1 MHDQIVEA
9 LRAAFPDPGDM
20 SRVVLLADIGATF
33 ADYTTAVGTTFPQAI
48 SSLLFNYAYP
58 QGKLVPLLKA
68 AQQKNRGNLKLRA
81 VMESLAELEE
91 DFASLRPDLSFGE
104 AEGIVLKGADF
115 ENIATWIRDLKAARH
130 RVCRVETAL
139 GFGTGFLVAP
149 DVIITNF
156 HVAEEFW
163 EDPKQAKK
171 VVLLFGY
178 ETDASG
184 KTVSPGVE
192 HKLASTW
199 RGPGK
204 PTAEQT
210 KRPWQVLSSPEGELD
225 FALLRLEKPAGD
237 EKVAGR
243 KRGVMEPISSAIGPG
258 DPLLILQHPKAEPL
272 KLAFGAVKKKDPP
285 NRVLYQVNTE
295 AGSSGSPCLNHRL
308 ETVALHHWAL
318 DDTKNRGVTFKAIL
332 GSFSDEADVLKAH
345 GLEQLIPSPDH

>member
-20 SRVVLLADIGATF
+20 SRVVLSADIGVTFDDFRAAVATT
-33 ADYTTAVGTTFPQAI
+33 YPQAI
-48 SSLLFNYAYP
+48 SSLLYNYAYP

-68 AQQKNRGNLKLRA
+68 ARKKNKDNVKLGA
-81 VMESLAELEE
+81 VINGLAELEE

-115 ENIATWIRDLKAARH
+115 ENVATWIRDLTAARH
-130 RVCRVETAL
+130 RVCRIESDPQ
-139 GFGTGFLVAP
+139 FGTGFLVAP

-156 HVAEEFW
+156 HVAEKFW
-163 EDPKQAKK
+163 KDPKQAKQ
-171 VVLLFGY
+171 VVLRFGY
-178 ETDASG
+178 ETDTAG
-184 KTVSPGVE
+184 KKPSPGVE

-204 PTAEQT
+204 PTAEQA

-225 FALLRLEKPAGD
+225 FALLRLEKAAGD
-237 EKVAGR
+237 EKVIGG
-243 KRGVMEPISSAIGPG
+243 KRGVFEPISSTISPG
-258 DPLLILQHPKAEPL
+258 DPLLILQHPQAEPL

-295 AGSSGSPCLNHRL
+295 PGSSGSPCLNQRL
-308 ETVALHHWAL
+308 ETVALHHWGI
-318 DDTKNRGVTFKAIL
+318 DDTKNRGVTFKAIR
-332 GSFSDEADVLKAH
+332 GYFSDEADTLKVH
-345 GLEQLIPSPDH
+345 GLEHLIPPSHD